1 MTLRRQINETKF
13 ALTPRRGG
21 ILLTTLV
28 FAVIIA
34 TILAG
39 LGTLIISYYSRVST
53 ESQYASVINL
63 ADAGANYEL
72 RKITQNVNNADL
84 PESRG
89 THPEQRLLWGPG
101 KVPGVYCT
109 MSDGVTSW
117 DKSTVP
123 FCILCTGTIGLASRT
138 IRISAT
144 SLNGSSGSAAVFAV
158 VSGTISSST
167 ISGSIATDGSLSFS
181 GGSASVTNGTI
192 YLDGPGA
199 TLAKAPSTAYT
210 EIKNAAAVSWPTVS
224 ASGALDVPQ

>member
-1 MTLRRQINETKF
+1 MKRKSQSRR
-13 ALTPRRGG
+13 ARG

-84 PESRG
+84 PSQGNPPG
-89 THPEQRLLWGPG
+89 TTVAWGPG
-101 KVPGVYCT
+101 KFRVYCT

-123 FCILCTGTIGLASRT
+123 FCILCTGTIGLASRS
-138 IRISAT
+138 IKISAT
-144 SLNGSSGSAAVFAV
+144 TVPSTAGSAGVFAV
-158 VSGTISSST
+158 VSGDTSDAKGIPVV
-167 ISGSIATDGSLSFS
+167 IGSVA
-181 GGSASVTNGTI
+181 TNGTLDFTGNPTVTGTV
-192 YLDGPGA
+192 YFDGPGA
-199 TLAKAPSTAYT
+199 G
-210 EIKNAAAVSWPTVS
+210 WS
-224 ASGALDVPQ
+224 ASPGNTYNTVVQRVRH